1 MKSFFK
7 KQSAI
12 LLSACMLLTMFGASA
27 GAATA
32 PKQEVSAKSYNLAP
46 TIREGAILHA
56 WCWSFNTI
64 KENLELIAESGYTAI
79 QTSPIN
85 EVKVGDNGGMQLY
98 GRGKWYYQY
107 QPTNYTIGNYQL
119 GTLEEFKSMCEEAH
133 KLGLKIIVDAVV
145 NHCSSDYSAIS
156 SSVKNIQGGAFH
168 SRVEIESWSNRY
180 QVTQGK
186 LSGLYDLNT
195 QNPNVQTYIL
205 NYLKACVEA
214 GADGFR
220 FDAAKHIELN
230 DDAPVDGHDFAGD
243 FWNVVLDNGA
253 EFQYGEILQG
263 NNTDRIAD
271 YANLMSV
278 TASTFGSNLRDDLSN
293 NKLTLKAV
301 NNFSATGVDKSKL
314 VTWVES
320 HDNYA
325 DGTHKKVDNWQVR
338 CGWAVI
344 SASGDTTPLFFSRPN
359 GSSTT
364 NQWGDN
370 LIGKRGDDNFFHP
383 EVVAVNKF
391 RNALAG
397 EPVRRLN
404 LKDNSGKTNTGLLMV
419 QRGTK
424 GAVIIN
430 MTNEAVNLDNST
442 TVAEGTYTDE
452 IGGGTFTSKDGKL
465 SGTIGAKSIAVIYDK
480 PEPQPSVL
488 IGDVNGDGI
497 VNGAD
502 AGLLNRYT
510 SGWKGYGEKIKN
522 MDAADIN
529 GDGVVN
535 GADAGI
541 LARYTSGWK
550 QYDKYFN

>member
-7 KQSAI
+7 KQLTVI
-12 LLSACMLLTMFGASA
+12 LAVCMLLTMFSASA
-27 GAATA
+27 GAAAQQT
-32 PKQEVSAKSYNLAP
+32 EVSANSYNLAP
-46 TIREGAILHA
+46 TIQQGAILHA

-64 KENLELIAESGYTAI
+64 KENLKLIAESGYTAV

-98 GRGKWYYQY
+98 GNGKWYYQY

-119 GTLEEFKSMCEEAH
+119 GTLDEFKSMCAEAH

-145 NHCSSDYSAIS
+145 NHCSSDYNAIS
-156 SSVKNIQGGAFH
+156 NDVKSIKGGAFH
-168 SRVEIESWSNRY
+168 NRVEIESWSNRY
-180 QVTQGK
+180 EITQGK
-186 LSGLYDLNT
+186 LTGLYDLNT
-195 QNPNVQTYIL
+195 QNPNVQQYIL
-205 NYLKACVEA
+205 NYLNECLAA

-220 FDAAKHIELN
+220 YDAAKHIELS
-230 DDAPVDGHDFAGD
+230 DDAPVDGHEFAGD
-243 FWNVVLDNGA
+243 FWNVVLNNGA

-359 GSSTT
+359 GSSST

-370 LIGKRGDDNFFHP
+370 KIGKRGDDNFCHP
-383 EVVAVNKF
+383 EVVAVNQF
-391 RNALAG
+391 RNALVG
-397 EPVRRLN
+397 EPVRRLS
-404 LKDNSGKTNTGLLMV
+404 LKDNTGKTNTGLLMV

-430 MTNEAVNLDNST
+430 MTDRAVNVENST
-442 TVAEGTYTDE
+442 TVADGTYTDQV
-452 IGGGTFTSKDGKL
+452 GGGTFTSANGKL
-465 SGTIGAKSIAVIYDK
+465 TGTVGAKSIAVIYDK

-488 IGDVNGDGI
+488 IGDVNGDGV

-502 AGLLNRYT
+502 AGILNRYT
-510 SGWKGYGEKIKN
+510 SGWKGYEEKIKN
-522 MDAADIN
+522 MSAADIN
-529 GDGVVN
+529 GDGTVN

-541 LARYTSGWK
+541 LARHTSGWK
-550 QYDKYFN
+550 QYNKYFES